1 MFMVAARTR
10 APNSYP
16 RLGIFKVNIWA
27 KHAKIAVSMEHLG
40 KTMENPNK
48 NAGFKL
54 GQSLNQMGDSPA
66 SHVDYRRVSKK

>member
-1 MFMVAARTR
+1 
-10 APNSYP
+10 
-16 RLGIFKVNIWA
+16 VNIWA